1 MSLSVVLVK
10 LSQTAWSPA
19 TVPGSQMRIFVV
31 DDHEVVRKGVR
42 SVLRARKNLEVCGEA
57 SNGQE
62 AVLKA
67 LSLNPD
73 LILMDVTMPV
83 LDGLSATRQIKETLP
98 QIPIIILSVHDGPE
112 MIHAAQAAG
121 AQGFVTKSAVAPA
134 LLKAVDAVL
143 RGETF
148 FAD

>member
-1 MSLSVVLVK
+1 
-10 LSQTAWSPA
+10 
-19 TVPGSQMRIFVV
+19 MRIFVV